1 MARGRVNIGPAV
13 PHAGSVQPWKCL
25 MRRRFLVLLALLM
38 YVSACSLNKKAA
50 ELGSDFGAGALTT
63 FRTKGTSALD
73 TLGAHA
79 GEVVRGPAI
88 ALLAEVRDS
97 ANSALAGIQ
106 TDMATKLEGPIN
118 HALQKLVDDNT
129 KKLQANSELMLG
141 SLMLGLRTELRDEL
155 KPIIVQTAGD
165 AVNAATNNLALAM
178 EGALLRALTAATDS
192 LARTATHA
200 AAQSVEKS
208 ARESHLLRNIIIGV
222 VAVIVLLFAFALWR
236 EKRKN
241 KAYVEPSL
249 DKLSQ
254 DDMNELVEKVR
265 KATVFKFGR
274 TELEKAI
281 EKKKETAR

>member
-1 MARGRVNIGPAV
+1 
-13 PHAGSVQPWKCL
+13 

-50 ELGSDFGAGALTT
+50 ELGSNFGAGALTT
-63 FRTKGTSALD
+63 IRTKGTGALD

-106 TDMATKLEGPIN
+106 TDLAITLEGPIN
-118 HALQKLVDDNT
+118 QALQKLIDDNT
-129 KKLQANSELMLG
+129 KNLQANSEMMLG

-155 KPIIVQTAGD
+155 KPIVVQTAGD
-165 AVNAATNNLALAM
+165 AVDAATNKLALAM

-192 LARTATHA
+192 LARTAAHA

-222 VAVIVLLFAFALWR
+222 IAVIVLLFAFALWR

-241 KAYVEPSL
+241 KAYVEASL